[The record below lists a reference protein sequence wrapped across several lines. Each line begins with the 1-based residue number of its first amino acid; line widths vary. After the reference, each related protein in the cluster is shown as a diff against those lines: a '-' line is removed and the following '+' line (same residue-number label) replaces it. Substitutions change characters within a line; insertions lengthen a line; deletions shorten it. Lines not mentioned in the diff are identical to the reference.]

1 MGGYVQKLRC
11 SVRVLLAGDQPVDG
25 VMCLA
30 PYSHSHDGPQTL
42 LELLNSGDRL
52 IPLEGLDDAS
62 VHLLARAEIVWAA
75 PHAGVEARLQR
86 PRVATE
92 SEERVRIRLS
102 DGTTVEGMLQL
113 ERSGQL
119 NRASDFL
126 NLRDDF
132 VSVETEEGLLFVNKL
147 RVRDVRLF
155 MAAPLPIAEKDAA

>member
-1 MGGYVQKLRC
+1 MKGYVQKLRAT
-11 SVRVLLAGDQPVDG
+11 VRVLLAGDQPVDG

-52 IPLEGLDDAS
+52 IPLEGFDDES
-62 VHLLARAEIVWAA
+62 VHLLARSEIVWAA

-86 PRVATE
+86 PVVQAP

-113 ERSGQL
+113 ERIGQL
-119 NRASDFL
+119 NRASDYL
-126 NLRDDF
+126 NLSSDF
-132 VSVETEEGLLFVNKL
+132 FAVETDEGLLFVNKL

-155 MAAPLPIAEKDAA
+155 TSAPMPIVETDAA

>member
-1 MGGYVQKLRC
+1 MGGYVQKLRA
-11 SVRVLLAGDQPVDG
+11 SVRVLLAGDEPVDG

-30 PYSHSHDGPQTL
+30 PYSHAHDGPQTL

-52 IPLEGLDDAS
+52 IPLEGVEDES
-62 VHLLARAEIVWAA
+62 FHLLTRAEIVWAA

-86 PRVATE
+86 PRLHAA

-113 ERSGQL
+113 ERIGQL

-126 NLRDDF
+126 NLSDDF
-132 VSVETEEGLLFVNKL
+132 FSVETDDGLLFVNKL

-155 MAAPLPIAEKDAA
+155 NAAPMPIAEK